1 MNGGGSRSGATTL
14 RVPGS
19 WTVQAPGVV
28 TDLAVMENDP
38 ATCALRVAKVMPGI
52 TADAVLAETGFHL
65 DGAADAREVAPPT
78 QEDLRVLRQEVD
90 PAGVYLKAE
99 DAVSGSRR

>member
-1 MNGGGSRSGATTL
+1 MAQ
-14 RVPGS
+14 P
-19 WTVQAPGVV
+19 
-28 TDLAVMENDP
+28 AVDIRRERFN
-38 ATCALRVAKVMPGI
+38 CRI
-52 TADAVLAETGFHL
+52 